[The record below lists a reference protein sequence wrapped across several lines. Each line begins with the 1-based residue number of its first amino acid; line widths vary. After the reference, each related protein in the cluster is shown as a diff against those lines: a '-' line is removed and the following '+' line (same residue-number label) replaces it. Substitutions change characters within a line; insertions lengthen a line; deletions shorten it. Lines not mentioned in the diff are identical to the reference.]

1 MLSTCLSIR
10 TIQDFWHS
18 TSTPYHH
25 LQYSIHSVRVPS
37 THWILSL
44 GALVF
49 QPFRSLPQS
58 TKGAMQSQVQL
69 WVAASYCTVGTP
81 CTVHTVCTYICGST
95 SRTYIACRGIRSVS
109 VHVCA
114 VGGCHT
120 DISLCC
126 HVTTCLLLRL
136 PLVHQY
142 VKCILVKVNKGRFES
157 GMEAALQGKS
167 YTLLH

>member
-1 MLSTCLSIR
+1 MNFVTPTVLSTCLSIS

-58 TKGAMQSQVQL
+58 TKGAKSGPAVGGYFLLYGRHTMHCTHSMYVHL
-69 WVAASYCTVGTP
+69 WE
-81 CTVHTVCTYICGST
+81 HL
-95 SRTYIACRGIRSVS
+95 TYIACRGVRSVS

-114 VGGCHT
+114 VERMPHRHFTMLSCYNMPSST
-120 DISLCC
+120 S
-126 HVTTCLLLRL
+126 
-136 PLVHQY
+136 
-142 VKCILVKVNKGRFES
+142 S
-157 GMEAALQGKS
+157 GTPICKMYACQNEQR
-167 YTLLH
+167 

>member
-1 MLSTCLSIR
+1 MNFVTPTVLSTCLSIR

-81 CTVHTVCTYICGST
+81 CTVHTVCTYVHLWEHL
-95 SRTYIACRGIRSVS
+95 TYIACRGIRSVS

-114 VGGCHT
+114 VERMPHRHFTMLSCYNMPSSKTSSGTPICKMY
-120 DISLCC
+120 
-126 HVTTCLLLRL
+126 TCQNEQR
-136 PLVHQY
+136 
-142 VKCILVKVNKGRFES
+142 
-157 GMEAALQGKS
+157 
-167 YTLLH
+167 